1 MKPTVMMVHGMCCT
15 GEVWSG
21 FREYFESRGARVFAP
36 TLSPEIRTSVLKKP
50 NRALKEVSFTHY
62 IDELLAH
69 ARQIEAET
77 GHKPVVIGH
86 SMGGLLA
93 QVLAERGAVQAAVLI
108 SPTAPG
114 GVATPLHRLVR
125 AFIKLVTKLGV
136 MPWVITPDRRGA
148 ARMVFNAIPKA
159 AHGAAYEAFVHES
172 GRAFTELLDWPV
184 DHAKIKV
191 PLLTVSARRD
201 RLVPA
206 VLVRLTGK
214 RYEEIGGEL
223 REYDAHAHWLYAEP
237 GWETP
242 ASEIYDWLLAKTAA
256 ARVEAAHAVR
266 HGDVVDA

>member
-21 FREYFESRGARVFAP
+21 FRQFFESRGARVVTP
-36 TLSPEIRTSVLKKP
+36 TLLPEVRTSVLQKP
-50 NRALKEVSFTHY
+50 NRALKQVSFNHY
-62 IDELLAH
+62 IDELLGEA
-69 ARQIEAET
+69 ARIEQET
-77 GHKPVVIGH
+77 GQKPVVIGH

-125 AFIKLVTKLGV
+125 AFIKLVTKVGV
-136 MPWVITPDRRGA
+136 MPSVITPDRHGA
-148 ARMVFNAIPKA
+148 ARMVFNAMPKTT
-159 AHGAAYEAFVHES
+159 HRAAYEAFVHES
-172 GRAFTELLDWPV
+172 GRAFSEFLDWHV
-184 DHAKIKV
+184 DHAKIEV

-214 RYEEIGGEL
+214 RYEAIGGEL

-242 ASEIYDWLLAKTAA
+242 ASEIYDWLLAKTSTVSRSGSVALQQSA
-256 ARVEAAHAVR
+256 
-266 HGDVVDA
+266 

>member
-21 FREYFESRGARVFAP
+21 FRQYFEARGARVFAP
-36 TLSPEIRTSVLKKP
+36 TLSPELRTSVLKKP
-50 NRALKEVSFTHY
+50 NRALKEVGFSRY
-62 IDELLAH
+62 IDELLEH

-108 SPTAPG
+108 SPSAPG
-114 GVATPLHRLVR
+114 GVATPLHSAVR
-125 AFIKLVTKLGV
+125 AFIKLVTKLGL
-136 MPWVITPDRRGA
+136 MPWVITPVRLGA
-148 ARMVFNAIPKA
+148 ARMVFNVVPKTE
-159 AHGAAYEAFVHES
+159 HRAAYEAFVHES
-172 GRAFTELLDWPV
+172 GRAFCELLDWHV
-184 DHAKIKV
+184 DHEKINV

-223 REYDAHAHWLYAEP
+223 REYDAHGHWLYAEP

-242 ASEIYDWLLAKTAA
+242 AAEIYDWLLAKTGSVTA
-256 ARVEAAHAVR
+256 EAAQ
-266 HGDVVDA
+266 